1 MARYNCLFTIAVPV
15 NNIQRLLMD
24 LLESCGFEII
34 YANADYIMGRE
45 TPGQV
50 SFSKLVTAEVLL
62 DKTTATDKEIRM
74 NILVKNEELPLQ
86 VDNHCRQVF
95 EAVSR
100 AMRENQ
106 QWNLI
111 EQVAG

>member
-24 LLESCGFEII
+24 VLESCGFEII

-45 TPGQV
+45 IPGNV

-62 DKTTATDKEIRM
+62 D
-74 NILVKNEELPLQ
+74 KNEELPLQ

-95 EAVSR
+95 EVVSQ
-100 AMRENQ
+100 AMRESQ
-106 QWNLI
+106 HWNLI